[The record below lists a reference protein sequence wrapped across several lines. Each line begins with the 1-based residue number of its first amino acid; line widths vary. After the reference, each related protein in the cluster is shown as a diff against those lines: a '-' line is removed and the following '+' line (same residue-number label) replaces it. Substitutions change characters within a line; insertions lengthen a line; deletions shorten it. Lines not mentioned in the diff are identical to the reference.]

1 MARRKKYPETID
13 GQYLAI
19 PRKVKRSDAYQ
30 ACSNLAKALLIELI
44 DQHNGENNGRLHLTY
59 SHLLSQGFSS
69 KDQIS
74 KGREELIAKKLIVL
88 TKQGGLPMRSQDK
101 KLTFG
106 GPSWF
111 ALTWFQISNFIGLDI
126 CSSQFK
132 RGAWNDF
139 VKVEKRAQP
148 EALKLAQQKRAA
160 AARGT
165 GKDWS
170 APRAGS

>member
-1 MARRKKYPETID
+1 MAKRKKYPEQID

-19 PRKVKRSDAYQ
+19 PRKVKRSDAYK

-59 SHLLSQGFSS
+59 SYLLTQGFAS

-74 KGREELIAKKLIVL
+74 KGREELLAKKLIVL
-88 TKQGGLPMRSQDK
+88 TKQGGLPMGSRGNMP
-101 KLTFG
+101 TYG

-111 ALTWFQISNFIGLDI
+111 ALTWFPISNFIGLDI

-132 RGAWNDF
+132 RGAWIDF

-165 GKDWS
+165 GKEWT